1 MTTPHSVAVVRNRP
15 FPMPTL
21 NSISGSPQHSAP
33 SDVHSQTL
41 HPAVVPIID
50 TRSHASP
57 PGFNRALPRKS
68 PPRIRAPNL
77 SSPGFVSSNSEG
89 VGNTNP
95 WLLSER
101 RDVYRSLSAVPA
113 GSPSPPTTQG
123 VVSSLREGPPA
134 GAPAPPPSRGWGTTA
149 ERGGPNPIRRVMTPP
164 KIMTPPRV
172 AIYSSAQSLN
182 ESDGDTPPP
191 STSSNGILESPP
203 LSAWGTDL
211 EASPN
216 PTSLP
221 FDHSLMHRMRGLH
234 KWEAFSLLYPDNT
247 IPFTIRV
254 NEQGDRP
261 QSYVEENDTGSGS
274 WYSTNENHG
283 ARVLIEPNE
292 PDKFIE
298 IIAQRIKS
306 QHGVS
311 IYTTYNRQINVIW
324 ITADKEIYR
333 YEPQVPGGDYEQR
346 SIDGG
351 LCGMFSSFLPGYTY
365 MPHRLEAWQCPYNPD
380 DTTGLQC
387 EDYTVLYVIRRI
399 KGLDHHQAVT
409 DLVVKGDELVAEN
422 AWLSQ
427 KLNHKILSSVKSMQ
441 L

>member
-1 MTTPHSVAVVRNRP
+1 MTTPHSIAVVRNRP

-41 HPAVVPIID
+41 HPAVVPVTD
-50 TRSHASP
+50 SRSHTSP

-68 PPRIRAPNL
+68 PPRIRTPNL
-77 SSPGFVSSNSEG
+77 NSSGFVSSNSEA
-89 VGNTNP
+89 VGNANASLP
-95 WLLSER
+95 SDR
-101 RDVYRSLSAVPA
+101 RDVYMSLSAVPA
-113 GSPSPPTTQG
+113 GSLTPSFQGTTPTMQG
-123 VVSSLREGPPA
+123 GVSSLP
-134 GAPAPPPSRGWGTTA
+134 A
-149 ERGGPNPIRRVMTPP
+149 ERGAPYPIRRVMTPP

-182 ESDGDTPPP
+182 ESDGDTPPH

-203 LSAWGTDL
+203 LSAWGTHL

-221 FDHSLMHRMRGLH
+221 FEHSSMHRMRGLH

-283 ARVLIEPNE
+283 ARVRIEPNE

-306 QHGVS
+306 HHGVS

-324 ITADKEIYR
+324 ITANKEIYR

-387 EDYTVLYVIRRI
+387 EDYTALYVIRRI

-422 AWLSQ
+422 SWLSQ
-427 KLNHKILSSVKSMQ
+427 KLNHKILSSVKPMQ